1 VRRIRLLLMLGVA
14 FFGTACSGEVAQ
26 LDVDLTEWA
35 VRPST
40 TTVAPGRVRVVVHNR
55 SAAGMVHELEVLA
68 VRPDGQKDP
77 IDEVEDVAPGASKS
91 FTVKLQPGTYEL
103 ACLIAAGESGSPV
116 DHYQAGMHATLTVR

>member
-1 VRRIRLLLMLGVA
+1 MRRIRLLLMLGVA
-14 FFGTACSGEVAQ
+14 LLGTACSGEAAQ

-35 VRPST
+35 VRPSVS
-40 TTVAPGRVRVVVHNR
+40 TVTAGRVRVVAHNR

-77 IDEVEDVAPGASKS
+77 IGEVEDVAPGASKS

-103 ACLIAAGESGSPV
+103 ACLIAAGEGGSPV